1 MKKIAIL
8 SGKFSIGLV
17 SLLEAYYELV
27 LCAGYY
33 PLFIIN
39 KQYREYIIE
48 YKNIYEIKE
57 IENLIVD
64 VLIIF
69 NISIYDISIIKKLK
83 KSNSKVKI
91 IFIYHEPWRG
101 CIKEFKR
108 QKNIKNFIKT
118 CGRKFLSNKIL
129 KRSDEVWLP
138 SINGEKEYLKID
150 INFNNNYFR
159 YPLIFKDELVN
170 TIDLQ
175 EKKYFSYIATVD
187 ESRRF
192 KEFLSFIKYYNKKN
206 DKIKFLIATK
216 SNIDSYL
223 DEELKSMM
231 ARGILKIKHA
241 RDLSN
246 SEINAAYNKS
256 WCVWLLYE
264 SSTQSGVLCKS
275 FMFGTPVIASNIEAF
290 REFLNKNNSVV
301 IKNYNDMNEIIN
313 SANFIK
319 DKLDLLSKNARE
331 SFIKEF
337 YFYNKKEVFK
347 ERIEYIME
355 KEK

>member
-1 MKKIAIL
+1 M
-8 SGKFSIGLV
+8 
-17 SLLEAYYELV
+17 
-27 LCAGYY
+27 
-33 PLFIIN
+33 
-39 KQYREYIIE
+39 
-48 YKNIYEIKE
+48 
-57 IENLIVD
+57 
-64 VLIIF
+64 
-69 NISIYDISIIKKLK
+69 
-83 KSNSKVKI
+83 
-91 IFIYHEPWRG
+91 
-101 CIKEFKR
+101 
-108 QKNIKNFIKT
+108 
-118 CGRKFLSNKIL
+118 
-129 KRSDEVWLP
+129 WLP

-150 INFNNNYFR
+150 VNFNKNYFI
-159 YPLIFKDELVN
+159 YPLIFKDELTD
-170 TIDLQ
+170 TINLK

-187 ESRRF
+187 DSKRF

-216 SNIDSYL
+216 SNIDIYL
-223 DEELKSMM
+223 DKELKFMINN
-231 ARGILKIKHA
+231 GTLKVRHGV
-241 RDLSN
+241 DLNN